1 MLQAKSNHRSNA
13 DNAERIVSAM
23 ERILRPVIR
32 LFVGRISCGFMVQQ
46 IKRIYIDEARR
57 WIEKNDANARVT
69 QSKLAMLTGLDT
81 RTISAIENS
90 QFSDNIEGELCAET
104 AVLYRWVSQSDY
116 QDESGEPKLLPIMG
130 RSHTFQSLV
139 NAAVGRNVTC
149 QTVLDRLL
157 ESGNVEVVD
166 ENFAK
171 LVSPYYQPIK
181 SSEQMIIDSG
191 SVSISR
197 LTDTIANNLNSKEKE
212 SRKLQQDRFSRNIPV
227 ECLPELSQKIR
238 SALGDQILE
247 IEQIIDAYEVK
258 DGDRDVRTV
267 GVGWYVF
274 S

>member
-1 MLQAKSNHRSNA
+1 MLQAKSNPRSNA

-57 WIEKNDANARVT
+57 WIEENDANARVT
-69 QSKLAMLTGLDT
+69 KSKLAMLTGLDT

-90 QFSDNIEGELCAET
+90 QPTDNIEGELCAET

-116 QDESGEPKLLPIMG
+116 QDENGKPKLLPIMG
-130 RSHTFQSLV
+130 RSNTFQALV

-191 SVSISR
+191 SISISR
-197 LTDTIANNLNSKEKE
+197 LTETIENNLNSQETA

-227 ECLPELSQKIR
+227 ASLPELSKKVR
-238 SALGDQILE
+238 DALEDQILE
-247 IEQIIDAYEVK
+247 IEKIIDAYEVK
-258 DGDRDVRTV
+258 ESGQGICTV